1 MGEAKIVV
9 DVIEGELLLQAIL
22 TLTQRAHPSADR
34 RHMLPDGEV
43 EAFHECRVDL
53 PATGC
58 QHLLHCLAGSE
69 DYTMTDADKAP
80 APGRL
85 DHLGIEQ
92 LRQRPPARLGRE
104 AFGLTA
110 FRLRP
115 VAEMG
120 EQRDQIFLQ
129 PVCQKQWNATGCE
142 YLHDLMDKA
151 LGHGPRART
160 NRDRQQQ
167 LALRVDR
174 RPDPMRRARQT
185 VDRLIFAHLP
195 VLHGAEHGIQLIKLY
210 LLYMHP
216 T

>member
-1 MGEAKIVV
+1 
-9 DVIEGELLLQAIL
+9 
-22 TLTQRAHPSADR
+22 
-34 RHMLPDGEV
+34 
-43 EAFHECRVDL
+43 
-53 PATGC
+53 
-58 QHLLHCLAGSE
+58 
-69 DYTMTDADKAP
+69 MTDADKAP

-110 FRLRP
+110 FRLHP

-210 LLYMHP
+210 LLYMHRTQDVACKGLKLLGCFDQP
-216 T
+216 VQHRIGGDLEDSGGGANTEPLG